1 MQPLIELDLTGSAFG
16 GEAIGR
22 TADGRPVFVPFGIPG
37 EKVRVE
43 LIEEKTSYSRGR
55 ITEILSPSPQRI
67 QPRCQHFG
75 ICGGCH
81 LQHLTY
87 AGQLEIKQKILADQ
101 FRRIGKFSD
110 PPVETIIPSPREW
123 NYRNT
128 VQFHLTANGKVGYQ
142 MMGTNQVVEIHE
154 CALPLEGIGEVWQ
167 DLEIDPSAGVKRLSL
182 REGSDGDLLLALEG
196 QEDVPP
202 EFAVDFPLSAVY
214 KSAIGEFALSGD
226 PYTLMQVKDR
236 EFRVSASSFF
246 QVNLPQA
253 EKMVDLVLDSLALQP
268 EDTILD
274 AYCGVG
280 LFSAFIA
287 PKVKKVIGV
296 EQSESACEDYTQNL
310 DAQEN
315 VELYVG
321 SAEEILPHLA
331 ASPTGII
338 TDPPRVGLAKAALE
352 AMVKMQPKRIV
363 YVSCDPSTLARDARR
378 LVEHGYELIRITPL
392 DLFPQTYHIEAV
404 CLFTKI
410 AR

>member
-1 MQPLIELDLTGSAFG
+1 
-16 GEAIGR
+16 
-22 TADGRPVFVPFGIPG
+22 
-37 EKVRVE
+37 
-43 LIEEKTSYSRGR
+43 
-55 ITEILSPSPQRI
+55 
-67 QPRCQHFG
+67 
-75 ICGGCH
+75 
-81 LQHLTY
+81 
-87 AGQLEIKQKILADQ
+87 
-101 FRRIGKFSD
+101 
-110 PPVETIIPSPREW
+110 
-123 NYRNT
+123 
-128 VQFHLTANGKVGYQ
+128 
-142 MMGTNQVVEIHE
+142 
-154 CALPLEGIGEVWQ
+154 
-167 DLEIDPSAGVKRLSL
+167 
-182 REGSDGDLLLALEG
+182 
-196 QEDVPP
+196 
-202 EFAVDFPLSAVY
+202 
-214 KSAIGEFALSGD
+214 
-226 PYTLMQVKDR
+226 
-236 EFRVSASSFF
+236 
-246 QVNLPQA
+246 
-253 EKMVDLVLDSLALQP
+253 MVDLVLDSLALQP

-331 ASPTGII
+331 ASPTGIV
-338 TDPPRVGLAKAALE
+338 TDPPRAGLAKAALE

-410 AR
+410 TR